1 MKLYSKVGR
10 RQTHS
15 LAGSTLLLLILCLL
29 GAFMLLPFIYA
40 IAQSLKPTEELFLFP
55 PKFFVRNPTFDNFLD
70 LFWRTNNMWVP
81 FERYIVNSVVMTVA
95 GTVGSVVFSAM
106 AAFPLAKFR
115 FPGSRVYETGVTLA
129 LLFVYEVTYIPQ
141 YVVLSSL
148 HLIDTVWAVILP
160 AMSGTLGLYLMK
172 QFMSQLPDALLDAAS
187 VDGASTWRQFVS
199 VVMPNVKP
207 AWITATILTFQ
218 GLWNRDTSTY
228 IFTEQLKNLPAV
240 FRQISSTNTVATVG
254 IGAAAAVLLMIPP
267 LLVFVFSQSRMIE
280 TMAHSGMKD

>member
-29 GAFMLLPFIYA
+29 GTFMLLPFIYA

>member
-1 MKLYSKVGR
+1 
-10 RQTHS
+10 
-15 LAGSTLLLLILCLL
+15 
-29 GAFMLLPFIYA
+29 MLLPFIYA

-55 PKFFVRNPTFDNFLD
+55 PNFFVRNPTFDNFLD

-160 AMSGTLGLYLMK
+160 AMSCTLGLYLMK

>member
-160 AMSGTLGLYLMK
+160 AMSGTFGLYLMK